1 MASKY
6 LQKYPIPDKFPA
18 ILEDFTKEVLRDQ
31 PDNIEAYSFYYFK
44 ALEEVIS
51 YFYVQGKP
59 FVWKKKGKKI
69 PPPKDRIPSTQM
81 PGFGE
86 YRDEHVLRGADDKYV
101 SILI

>member
-44 ALEEVIS
+44 ALEEVFS
-51 YFYVQGKP
+51 YFNFRASRLFGRR
-59 FVWKKKGKKI
+59 KGKKFLHQKI
-69 PPPKDRIPSTQM
+69 EFLQHKWQALENIAM
-81 PGFGE
+81 NMF
-86 YRDEHVLRGADDKYV
+86 
-101 SILI
+101 